1 MAVSLKHNF
10 ASAISDDPASVTAGH
25 VLPSHWNAEHT
36 LTAAANSVV
45 ARAAATGGAVSD
57 VALSA
62 SQLLGRGATGDVAAI
77 TLGTNLSMSGATL
90 SVPIPSNFAG
100 GVYPSGLSSPATQL
114 LFNDFLLNRF
124 TNENR
129 EVGFGQTAF
138 DGGVASFA
146 SGSNIGIFECS
157 TGTTNN
163 ATAGM
168 VCETKWTPI
177 SGGTIKYKAR
187 VQWPDT
193 LPNGTETYSTFFG
206 HCATYG
212 VPSSQMAGFVLRWT
226 GSAVAFEAVT
236 RAAGTQ
242 DTTTLTT
249 PTAATWVVL
258 EVVIA
263 GTTDAK
269 YYVDGSLVATHTN
282 LPTGTN
288 QNPFTIVKS
297 AGTTAR
303 RYWADWAA
311 IEVTRP

>member
-62 SQLLGRGATGDVAAI
+62 SQLLGRGSTGDVAAI

-90 SVPIPSNFAG
+90 SVPISGGFG
-100 GVYPSGLSSPATQL
+100 SGVYPSALASPASQL
-114 LFNDFLLNRF
+114 LFNDFLLNDI
-124 TNENR
+124 TANDL
-129 EVGFGQTAF
+129 VGFGLTAF
-138 DGGVASFA
+138 SGGTFGII
-146 SGSNIGIFECS
+146 SGSNIGVANAS
-157 TGTTNN
+157 TDTSGTSVSGITCM
-163 ATAGM
+163 ALWSP
-168 VCETKWTPI
+168 V

-187 VQWPDT
+187 VQWPDA
-193 LPNGTETYSTFFG
+193 LPSSAQDYSTFFG
-206 HCATYG
+206 HSSSFG
-212 VPSSQMAGFVLRWT
+212 IPSSQMAGFLLRWT

-258 EVVIA
+258 EVVIT

-282 LPTGTN
+282 LPTGTARVPWILTKN
-288 QNPFTIVKS
+288 

-303 RYWADWAA
+303 RYWADWIA

>member
-45 ARAAATGGAVSD
+45 ARAAGTGGAVSD

-77 TLGTNLSMSGATL
+77 TLGTGLSMSGATL
-90 SVPIPSNFAG
+90 SVPIPSTFAG

-114 LFNDFLLNRF
+114 LFNDFLFNDF
-124 TNENR
+124 SNEYKL
-129 EVGFGQTAF
+129 GFGQSPF
-138 DGGVASFA
+138 NGGTLNLI
-146 SGSNIGIFECS
+146 SGSNIGVVNGS
-157 TGTTNN
+157 TDVSSN
-163 ATAGM
+163 A
-168 VCETKWTPI
+168 VSCLICRDLWSPV
-177 SGGTIKYKAR
+177 SGGIIKYKAR
-187 VQWPDT
+187 VQWPDA
-193 LPNGTETYSTFFG
+193 LPSSAENYSTFFG
-206 HCATYG
+206 HSASYSIPTT
-212 VPSSQMAGFVLRWT
+212 QMAGFLLRWT

-236 RAAGTQ
+236 RATGTQ

-258 EVVIA
+258 EVVIT

-282 LPTGTN
+282 LPTTAAN
-288 QNPFTIVKS
+288 VPWILVKN

-303 RYWADWAA
+303 RFWADWCA